1 MILRN
6 KFFSGVSLMDLERV
20 FKLVYY
26 SFFQKQNSVKLL

>member
-26 SFFQKQNSVKLL
+26 SFQKQNSVK